1 MKQNWRRALV
11 AAATTMIASCAVA
24 GSASAGV
31 LVKTTTS
38 CPSQSFSTPFKPW
51 YDSSQYTL
59 VPGGSFE
66 AGASGWTLSGG
77 AKVTPG
83 NESFKVSG
91 ADDDASLQLPSG
103 SSALSAPVC
112 VGLEYPTMRFFA
124 KRNSGLLTT
133 VAVTAQVQL
142 SLGGTLDVPFGV
154 VLSGSRWTPTPAY
167 LFLGNLLPLLPGQY
181 TSVRFRFTPV
191 LGDWS
196 IDDVYVDPLRS
207 R

>member
-11 AAATTMIASCAVA
+11 AAAATMVASFAMA

-31 LVKTTTS
+31 LVKTSTT
-38 CPSQSFSTPFKPW
+38 CTGQSFSTPFARFGDW
-51 YDSSQYTL
+51 SQYTL
-59 VPGGSFE
+59 APGGSFE
-66 AGASGWTLSGG
+66 GASGWSLSGN
-77 AKVTPG
+77 ASVTSG
-83 NESFKVSG
+83 NESYTVGG
-91 ADDDASLQLPSG
+91 AGDARSLRLPMG
-103 SSALSAPVC
+103 SSAVSPPLC
-112 VGLEYPTMRFFA
+112 VGLQYPTMRFFA

-133 VAVTAQVQL
+133 LAVSARVQL

-154 VLSGSRWTPTPAY
+154 VASGGSWTPTPAY

-181 TSVRFRFTPV
+181 TPVQFVFTPV